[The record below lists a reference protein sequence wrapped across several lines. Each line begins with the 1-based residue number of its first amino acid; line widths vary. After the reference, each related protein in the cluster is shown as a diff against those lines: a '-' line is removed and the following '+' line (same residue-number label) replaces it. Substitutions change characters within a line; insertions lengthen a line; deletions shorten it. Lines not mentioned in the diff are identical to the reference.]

1 MQLELL
7 LHVDVGASTPIY
19 QQLVEQ
25 ISRLIG
31 TEQLQQGDDMPSV
44 RKLAA
49 HFAVNPMT
57 ISKAYGQLEQQG
69 WLERQRGK
77 GMKVAR
83 RQALTP
89 SERMAQLQPSI
100 DQLLAN
106 AKQLGVDAP
115 SLLKAIEDALSQQG
129 VKEC

>member
-7 LHVDVGASTPIY
+7 LHLDVGASTPIY

-31 TEQLQQGDDMPSV
+31 AQQLNEGDDMPSV

-77 GMKVAR
+77 GMKVAAR
-83 RQALTP
+83 KTLT
-89 SERMAQLQPSI
+89 SDERIEQLQPEI
-100 DQLLAN
+100 NQLIAS
-106 AKQLGVDAP
+106 AKQLGISEDI
-115 SLLKAIEDALSQQG
+115 LLNAITTALKKQG
-129 VKEC
+129 I